1 MEKLSQIY
9 KSILGQYS
17 DDANENILKSFEKAF
32 KAPEDK
38 IKAVCCIKM
47 SDTDR
52 TIVLDFGP
60 DKIKAYYGEAE
71 NPDMTATTTKDMVNR
86 IISGKTTFQGA
97 FMSGFITAKG
107 RLDLIR
113 MFDRIFV
120 F

>member
-47 SDTDR
+47 SDMDKN
-52 TIVLDFGP
+52 IVLDFGP
-60 DKIKAYYGEAE
+60 DKIKAYFGEAE
-71 NPDMTATTTKDMVNR
+71 KPDMTATTTKDMVNR